1 MKIRMYNIVYKVYLS
16 SYLDF
21 ASCPNSL
28 LYKAKEEHFF
38 RDPGSSLEFHIVFSC
53 LISQT
58 LLIGNSFWIFLFHN
72 LDIFEPCEE
81 II

>member
-38 RDPGSSLEFHIVFSC
+38 HDPGSSLEFHI
-53 LISQT
+53 I
-58 LLIGNSFWIFLFHN
+58 
-72 LDIFEPCEE
+72 
-81 II
+81 